1 MFNLFNKNENINI
14 HDLARDGKEK
24 ELKKELQQRPERLN
38 EQDNEVSWPRKLHIS
53 VYEFV
58 LHPSLLLFEP
68 AEDILDLST
77 INFEISADQKML
89 SLIE

>member
-1 MFNLFNKNENINI
+1 MFNLFSKNINI

-24 ELKKELQQRPERLN
+24 EIEKELQQRPERLN
-38 EQDNEVSWPRKLHIS
+38 EKDKEVSWPRKLRIL

-68 AEDILDLST
+68 AEDVLELST
-77 INFEISADQKML
+77 INFEIPADQKML